1 MIHTSNRKAEMS
13 MGKLTDDEIISHML
27 VGDTNELLARVK
39 RELTYIKRSPVEY
52 FRFSLS
58 MGWVI
63 EHYRSENATHLREDA
78 LRITKEALRVV
89 EL

>member
-1 MIHTSNRKAEMS
+1 MS
-13 MGKLTDDEIISHML
+13 MSPLTDDEIISHML
-27 VGDTNELLARVK
+27 VGNANELLARLK

-52 FRFSLS
+52 FRFSIG

-78 LRITKEALRVV
+78 LRITEEAIRVV